1 MSELQKMTMPIQ
13 ADVIKQR
20 LISNFNNST
29 VKLGEDGVSY
39 PADVTF
45 ESIRVANDLMMV
57 RVVDSD
63 NIPIWINL
71 DHFDKD
77 VQAEVI
83 GKLFTLRLR
92 ELSEERQSEIAHK
105 ISQYLAHFSVLSL
118 ISDDTTLLKKTK
130 AKMDSL
136 VNDILDAIF
145 N

>member
-39 PADVTF
+39 PDVTF

-92 ELSEERQSEIAHK
+92 ELSEERQSEITHK

-130 AKMDSL
+130 AKMNSL

>member
-20 LISNFNNST
+20 LLNIFNNST

-39 PADVTF
+39 PDVIF
-45 ESIRVANDLMMV
+45 ESIRVSDDLMMV
-57 RVVDSD
+57 RTVDSD

-92 ELSEERQSEIAHK
+92 ELSEERQSEIANK
-105 ISQYLAHFSVLSL
+105 IGKYLSLFSVLTL

-130 AKMDSL
+130 AKMDVL
-136 VNDILDAIF
+136 VTEILDAIF

>member
-20 LISNFNNST
+20 LISSFNNST

-39 PADVTF
+39 PDVTF
-45 ESIRVANDLMMV
+45 ESIRIANDLMMV

-63 NIPIWINL
+63 NIPIWIGL

-77 VQAEVI
+77 VQVEVI
-83 GKLFTLRLR
+83 GKLFTLRLQK
-92 ELSEERQSEIAHK
+92 LSEERQSEIANK
-105 ISQYLAHFSVLSL
+105 IGKYLSLFSVLSL

>member
-20 LISNFNNST
+20 LLNIFNNST

-39 PADVTF
+39 PDVNF

-130 AKMDSL
+130 AKMDVL
-136 VNDILDAIF
+136 VTEILDAIF

>member
-13 ADVIKQR
+13 DDVIKQR
-20 LISNFNNST
+20 LFKVFNNST

-39 PADVTF
+39 PDVTF
-45 ESIRVANDLMMV
+45 ESIRIADDLMMV

-63 NIPIWINL
+63 NIPIWIGL

-92 ELSEERQSEIAHK
+92 ELSEERQSEIANK

-136 VNDILDAIF
+136 VNDILDVIF

>member
-39 PADVTF
+39 PDVTF

-83 GKLFTLRLR
+83 GKLFTLRLQ

>member
-39 PADVTF
+39 PDVTF

-83 GKLFTLRLR
+83 GKLFTFRLR
-92 ELSEERQSEIAHK
+92 ELSKERQSEIAHK

>member
-39 PADVTF
+39 PDVTF

-130 AKMDSL
+130 AKMNSL

>member
-39 PADVTF
+39 PDVTF

-63 NIPIWINL
+63 NIPIYINL

-83 GKLFTLRLR
+83 GKLFTFRLR

-130 AKMDSL
+130 AKMNSL

>member
-29 VKLGEDGVSY
+29 VKLGEAGVSY
-39 PADVTF
+39 PDVTF
-45 ESIRVANDLMMV
+45 ESIRIANDLMMV

>member
-39 PADVTF
+39 PDVTF

-118 ISDDTTLLKKTK
+118 ISDNTTLLKKTK

>member
-13 ADVIKQR
+13 DDVIKQR

-39 PADVTF
+39 PDVNF

-77 VQAEVI
+77 VQTEVI
-83 GKLFTLRLR
+83 SKLFNLRLR

-105 ISQYLAHFSVLSL
+105 ISQYLAHCSVLSL

-130 AKMDSL
+130 AKMDVL
-136 VNDILDAIF
+136 VTEILDAIF

>member
-39 PADVTF
+39 PDVTF
-45 ESIRVANDLMMV
+45 ESIRVANDLMMA
-57 RVVDSD
+57 RVVDSN

-77 VQAEVI
+77 VQVEVI

-130 AKMDSL
+130 AKMDVL
-136 VNDILDAIF
+136 VTEILDAIF

>member
-39 PADVTF
+39 PDVTF
-45 ESIRVANDLMMV
+45 ESIRIANDLMMV

-92 ELSEERQSEIAHK
+92 ELSEERQSESAHK

-136 VNDILDAIF
+136 LNDILDAIF

>member
-39 PADVTF
+39 PDVTF
-45 ESIRVANDLMMV
+45 ESIRIANDLMMV

-77 VQAEVI
+77 FQAEVI

-105 ISQYLAHFSVLSL
+105 ISQYLVHFSVLSL

>member
-13 ADVIKQR
+13 SDVIKQR

-39 PADVTF
+39 PDVTF

-130 AKMDSL
+130 AKMDVL

>member
-39 PADVTF
+39 PDVTF

-71 DHFDKD
+71 NHFDKN

-105 ISQYLAHFSVLSL
+105 ISQYLALFSTLSL
-118 ISDDTTLLKKTK
+118 LSDDTTLLKKTK

-136 VNDILDAIF
+136 LNDILDAIF

>member
-20 LISNFNNST
+20 LLSNFNNST

-39 PADVTF
+39 SDVTF
-45 ESIRVANDLMMV
+45 ESIRVSDNYMEV

-83 GKLFTLRLR
+83 GKLFTLRLQ
-92 ELSEERQSEIAHK
+92 ELSEERQSEIAYK
-105 ISQYLAHFSVLSL
+105 ISQCLALFSTLSL
-118 ISDDTTLLKKTK
+118 LSDDTTLLKKTK
-130 AKMDSL
+130 SKMDSL

>member
-20 LISNFNNST
+20 VISSFNNST

-39 PADVTF
+39 PDVTF
-45 ESIRVANDLMMV
+45 ESIRIADDLMMV

-130 AKMDSL
+130 AKMDFL
-136 VNDILDAIF
+136 INDILDAIF

>member
-20 LISNFNNST
+20 LFSKFNNST
-29 VKLGEDGVSY
+29 IKLGEDGVSY
-39 PADVTF
+39 PDVNF
-45 ESIRVANDLMMV
+45 ESIRVANDLMLV

-83 GKLFTLRLR
+83 GKLFTLYLKD
-92 ELSEERQSEIAHK
+92 LSEERQSEIAHK
-105 ISQYLAHFSVLSL
+105 ISKYLSLFSVLTL
-118 ISDDTTLLKKTK
+118 ISDDVTLLEKTK
-130 AKMDSL
+130 TKMDVL
-136 VNDILDAIF
+136 VTEILDAIF

>member
-29 VKLGEDGVSY
+29 IKLGEDGVSY
-39 PADVTF
+39 PDVNF

-105 ISQYLAHFSVLSL
+105 ILQYLAHFSVLSL

-130 AKMDSL
+130 AKMDVL
-136 VNDILDAIF
+136 VTEILDAIF

>member
-13 ADVIKQR
+13 DDVIKQR

-39 PADVTF
+39 PDVTF

-71 DHFDKD
+71 YHFDKD

>member
-39 PADVTF
+39 PDVTF
-45 ESIRVANDLMMV
+45 KSIRVSDNYMEV

>member
-20 LISNFNNST
+20 VISSFNNST

-39 PADVTF
+39 PDVTF
-45 ESIRVANDLMMV
+45 ESIRIADDLMMV
-57 RVVDSD
+57 RVVDFD
-63 NIPIWINL
+63 NIPIWIGL

-92 ELSEERQSEIAHK
+92 ELSEERQSEIANK
-105 ISQYLAHFSVLSL
+105 IGKYLSLFSVLSL
-118 ISDDTTLLKKTK
+118 ISNDTTLLKRTK
-130 AKMDSL
+130 SKMDSL

>member
-20 LISNFNNST
+20 LFNVFNNST

-39 PADVTF
+39 PDVTF
-45 ESIRVANDLMMV
+45 ESIRIADDLMMV

-118 ISDDTTLLKKTK
+118 ISDDTTLLKRTK
-130 AKMDSL
+130 SKMDSL

>member
-1 MSELQKMTMPIQ
+1 MNYKKMTMPIQ

-39 PADVTF
+39 PDVTF

-118 ISDDTTLLKKTK
+118 ISDNTTLLKKTK

-136 VNDILDAIF
+136 VNDILDTIF

>member
-1 MSELQKMTMPIQ
+1 MSELQKMTMSIQ

-20 LISNFNNST
+20 LISNFNKST

-39 PADVTF
+39 PDVTF

-130 AKMDSL
+130 AKMDVL
-136 VNDILDAIF
+136 VTEILDAIF

>member
-20 LISNFNNST
+20 LISNINNST

-39 PADVTF
+39 PDVTF
-45 ESIRVANDLMMV
+45 ESIRIADDLMMV

-92 ELSEERQSEIAHK
+92 ELSEERQSEIANK
-105 ISQYLAHFSVLSL
+105 IGKYLSLFSVLSL

-130 AKMDSL
+130 SKMDSL
-136 VNDILDAIF
+136 INDILDAIF

>member
-39 PADVTF
+39 PDVNF

>member
-39 PADVTF
+39 PDVTF

-92 ELSEERQSEIAHK
+92 ELSKERQSEIAHK

-118 ISDDTTLLKKTK
+118 ISADTTLLKKTK

>member
-39 PADVTF
+39 PDVTF
-45 ESIRVANDLMMV
+45 ESIRIADDLMMV
-57 RVVDSD
+57 IVVDSD
-63 NIPIWINL
+63 NIPIWIGL

-92 ELSEERQSEIAHK
+92 ELSEERQSEIANK
-105 ISQYLAHFSVLSL
+105 IGKYLSLFSVLSL
-118 ISDDTTLLKKTK
+118 ISNDTTLLKRTK
-130 AKMDSL
+130 SKMDSL

>member
-13 ADVIKQR
+13 TDVIKQR

-29 VKLGEDGVSY
+29 VKLGENGVSY
-39 PADVTF
+39 PDVTF

-71 DHFDKD
+71 DYFDKN

-136 VNDILDAIF
+136 VNDILDATF

>member
-13 ADVIKQR
+13 ADIIKQR

-39 PADVTF
+39 PDVNF

>member
-39 PADVTF
+39 PDVTF

-83 GKLFTLRLR
+83 GKLFILRLR

-130 AKMDSL
+130 AKMDVL

>member
-20 LISNFNNST
+20 LISSFNNST

-39 PADVTF
+39 PDVTF
-45 ESIRVANDLMMV
+45 ESIRIADDLMMV

>member
-29 VKLGEDGVSY
+29 VKLGEDRVSY
-39 PADVTF
+39 PDVTF
-45 ESIRVANDLMMV
+45 ESIRVSDNYMEV

-130 AKMDSL
+130 AKMDVL
-136 VNDILDAIF
+136 VTEILDAIF

>member
-13 ADVIKQR
+13 ADIIKQR
-20 LISNFNNST
+20 VISSFNNST

-39 PADVTF
+39 PDVTF
-45 ESIRVANDLMMV
+45 ESIRIADDLMMV

>member
-39 PADVTF
+39 PDVTF

-105 ISQYLAHFSVLSL
+105 ILQYLAHFSVLSL

>member
-1 MSELQKMTMPIQ
+1 M
-13 ADVIKQR
+13 
-20 LISNFNNST
+20 
-29 VKLGEDGVSY
+29 SY
-39 PADVTF
+39 PDVNF